1 MATKDDRPGLLSKVA
16 MFVRNPTKDWAE
28 LSRPDSDFESSYDKQ
43 ALKAMIERKRQND
56 FVRKRE
62 FDQLRKLRNRDT
74 SVTAALARP
83 SVFHSSIVTDSD
95 GRAVTLKKIDEIEAQ
110 MSKQWWKGKHESVAG
125 AAGFPVASSTLPNE
139 GQTFP
144 MGSSPTA
151 PLSAFTDSLRTSAQ
165 ASAISPSEY
174 PATQMGTV
182 GVSTHLPLRG
192 RSSAGLGAD
201 SIFSTS
207 KLFALESKEVATD
220 PDLEEAA
227 IRFANGDDAGAEAG
241 LLAALQNSATDT
253 QATYGWATALLDL
266 YIATNNRARF
276 DWAVVEL
283 AHVWNGVVPMWR
295 NLEAAPPL
303 QRAPAERMA
312 SAASAFAPMSASLD
326 RTWSSPAHLTAWAME
341 DLREAM
347 ATSPMPWLL
356 DWSALQVIDAAAMP
370 LLDGLF
376 ASLCAEPVALRFMG
390 ADALLTALAALTPSG
405 QRAVDPAWWIVRLNV
420 LRTMHMLDM
429 FELVALDYC
438 VTFEVSPPAWE
449 PARCDYA
456 AADGGDV
463 GAHANTGGTDD
474 QVTVPMDM
482 MPGPQSGA
490 KLSGEVL
497 GDAGQVL
504 AALEE
509 DIPRGGGCLV
519 VSCRT
524 LVRVDFSAAGSILN
538 WAVQRQSEGYEVEF
552 SEVHR
557 LVAAFF
563 NVIGIH
569 EYARV
574 TPRIQ

>member
-16 MFVRNPTKDWAE
+16 MFVRNPTKDWTE

-62 FDQLRKLRNRDT
+62 FDQLRKLRNRDS

-110 MSKQWWKGKHESVAG
+110 MSKQWWKGKHESAG
-125 AAGFPVASSTLPNE
+125 GSSGFPVVSSTLPNE

-144 MGSSPTA
+144 MGSAATA

-174 PATQMGTV
+174 PATQMGAV
-182 GVSTHLPLRG
+182 GVSTHLPLRP
-192 RSSAGLGAD
+192 RTASGLGAD
-201 SIFSTS
+201 SMFSTS

-220 PDLEEAA
+220 ADLEEAA

-241 LLAALQNSATDT
+241 LLAALRNQPSDNDVAR
-253 QATYGWATALLDL
+253 GWAAALMDL
-266 YIATNNRARF
+266 YVATGNRTRF

-283 AHVWNGVVPMWR
+283 AHVWEGVVPIWR
-295 NLEAAPPL
+295 GLDEDIPRFAAAPV
-303 QRAPAERMA
+303 RRDPAV
-312 SAASAFAPMSASLD
+312 SAFAPMSALD
-326 RTWSSPAHLTAWAME
+326 VTWSSPAQLTAWAME
-341 DLREAM
+341 DLREAL
-347 ATSPMPWLL
+347 SSRPFPWLL
-356 DWSALQVIDAAAMP
+356 DWTALQGIDASAMP

-376 ASLCAEPVALRFMG
+376 SSLCAESVSLRFIAG
-390 ADALLTALAALTPSG
+390 DGLLAALAVLTPSG
-405 QRAVDPAWWIVRLNV
+405 QRSVDPAWWIVRLNV

-449 PARCDYA
+449 PAHCDYA
-456 AADGGDV
+456 SADFGALGQGGFAA
-463 GAHANTGGTDD
+463 TEE
-474 QVTVPMDM
+474 QITVPMAIAV
-482 MPGPQSGA
+482 PAGA
-490 KLSGEVL
+490 ELSGEIL
-497 GDAGQVL
+497 GDAGPAL
-504 AALEE
+504 AGLR
-509 DIPRGGGCLV
+509 DIPTGGGSIV
-519 VSCRT
+519 VSCRK

-538 WAVQRQSEGYEVEF
+538 WAVQRESEGYAVEF
-552 SEVHR
+552 SDVHR

-569 EYARV
+569 EHARIATRV
-574 TPRIQ
+574 Q